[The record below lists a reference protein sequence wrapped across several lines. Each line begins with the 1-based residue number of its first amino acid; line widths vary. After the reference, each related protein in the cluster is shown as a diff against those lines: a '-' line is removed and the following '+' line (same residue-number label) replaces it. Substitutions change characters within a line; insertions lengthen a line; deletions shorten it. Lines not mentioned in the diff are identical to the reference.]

1 MVYNNINIGHR
12 MATCEFGGEIV
23 SLKYYETLN
32 GAVGCIRS
40 DGASLLANSLEQL
53 DAELQAFNRSV

>member
-1 MVYNNINIGHR
+1 V
-12 MATCEFGGEIV
+12 TCDFGGEIV
-23 SLKYYETLN
+23 PLKYYETLN